1 MSIKWKI
8 ILKKVVT
15 SVMIKSTKMQLRIK
29 IKLLW
34 IIVMKLM
41 VPHTSTKVVK
51 MTSEEKKII
60 QCQHDKTCLRM
71 GDVNRPQA

>member
-1 MSIKWKI
+1 
-8 ILKKVVT
+8 
-15 SVMIKSTKMQLRIK
+15 
-29 IKLLW
+29 
-34 IIVMKLM
+34 M